1 MFGWKAKYKQLA
13 SEYTVLIEAH
23 DDRLKV
29 IENQEQTINEMADTI
44 RNMDQLIFQ
53 MSRKTDW
60 SSIRPLFNQL
70 QVGQERRMKAESNRI
85 SNIMRRELISVYTKK
100 V

>member
-60 SSIRPLFNQL
+60 SSMRPLFNQL
-70 QVGQERRMKAESNRI
+70 QTDQERRMKTESNRI